1 MCHIICSFFMYNQF
15 ENSPVCI
22 NDRDA
27 GLVGSQVYGHLNKIG
42 TIGPADM
49 PTLLREISQGP
60 TPR

>member
-1 MCHIICSFFMYNQF
+1 MVS
-15 ENSPVCI
+15 SI

-27 GLVGSQVYGHLNKIG
+27 GLVGSQIYGRLNKTG
-42 TIGPADM
+42 TIGPSDM